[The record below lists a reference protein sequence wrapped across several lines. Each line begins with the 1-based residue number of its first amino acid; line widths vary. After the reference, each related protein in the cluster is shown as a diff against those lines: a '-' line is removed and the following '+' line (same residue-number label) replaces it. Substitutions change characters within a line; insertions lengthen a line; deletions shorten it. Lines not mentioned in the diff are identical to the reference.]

1 VAVVPGGIFIS
12 YRRQETSDLAGR
24 LYDRLADRFGEDQVF
39 MDVDTIELGVD
50 FAEVITSAVAT
61 CEVLLA
67 VIGPHWLTAA
77 DKHDRRRLD
86 DPDDIVRLEVEAAL
100 DREVRVIPILVGGA
114 VMPQRGE
121 LPDSLAKLARR
132 NGLNVRHDSFRSD
145 VARLVTAIERI
156 VAVGPPDEAPLV
168 AEPAVRR
175 DVRPAPVH
183 VALEAVRVLRHTAA
197 STGVAFSPDGQWLAT
212 GSLKVARVWDVASGH
227 VRARLTHGD
236 MVWGVAFSPDGE
248 LVATACMDK
257 RARLWEVA
265 SGHVRALAHDDAV
278 WGVAFSPDGRLVATT
293 GENTTA
299 RVWDV
304 ASGQE
309 HTRLSHS
316 RIGISGVAFSP
327 DGQLLATAGDD
338 TTARVW
344 EVASGQ
350 EILRLAHDDEVWGVA
365 FSPDGQL
372 LATSSKDRTARLWEA
387 SGQERARLAHGD
399 AVWGVAFSP
408 DSKLVATG
416 CLDKRAR
423 VWEVA
428 SGQERAR
435 LTLGAAV
442 PGVAFSPDG
451 QLLATTGLAKR
462 VRLWEVRR

>member
-67 VIGPHWLTAA
+67 VIGPHWLTVA

-145 VARLVTAIERI
+145 VARLVTAIERM

-168 AEPAVRR
+168 AEPAVLR

-183 VALEAVRVLRHTAA
+183 VALEAVRLLRHTAA
-197 STGVAFSPDGQWLAT
+197 STGVAFSPDGQLLAT

-227 VRARLTHGD
+227 VRARL
-236 MVWGVAFSPDGE
+236 
-248 LVATACMDK
+248 
-257 RARLWEVA
+257 
-265 SGHVRALAHDDAV
+265 AHDDEV
-278 WGVAFSPDGRLVATT
+278 WGVAFSPDGRLLATA

-316 RIGISGVAFSP
+316 RGGVAGVAFSP
-327 DGQLLATAGDD
+327 DGQRLATAGDD

-350 EILRLAHDDEVWGVA
+350 ELLRLAHDDEVWGVA

-372 LATSSKDRTARLWEA
+372 LATSSKDGTARLWEA

-408 DSKLVATG
+408 DGELVATS
-416 CLDKRAR
+416 CMDKRAR

-435 LTLGAAV
+435 LTLRDLRPTTWPRMVAATWVRWSRSVNVATRRTLSAAV

-451 QLLATTGLAKR
+451 QLLATTSLAKR
-462 VRLWEVRR
+462 ARLWEVRR